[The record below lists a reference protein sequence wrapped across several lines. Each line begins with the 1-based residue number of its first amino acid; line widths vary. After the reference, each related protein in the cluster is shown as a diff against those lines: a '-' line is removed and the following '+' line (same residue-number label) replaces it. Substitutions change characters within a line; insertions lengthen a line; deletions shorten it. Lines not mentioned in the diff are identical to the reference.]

1 MSSDVIFIV
10 VFSLVLIGILIFA
23 YLYYGTDLFYE
34 KKIPPKVPPVAKAY
48 SYTGPPFSIP
58 TKISI
63 PVTPG
68 SEYFMQIHPNVA
80 YTLISDAPTVNNQ
93 SATFIDQTGDAVYVI
108 TISSVYTIVPAFDS
122 TDPKAEVNKVKITV
136 LPPV

>member
-34 KKIPPKVPPVAKAY
+34 KKIPPTVPPVAKAFP
-48 SYTGPPFSIP
+48 YTGPPFSIA

-63 PVTPG
+63 PTSIG
-68 SEYFMQIHPNVA
+68 SDYFMQIHPSSA
-80 YTLISDAPTVNNQ
+80 YTSIAAAPTVNGQ
-93 SATFIDQTGDAVYVI
+93 SATFIDQTGDAVYII
-108 TISSVYTIVPAFDS
+108 TPSGVYTIVPFDS
-122 TDPKAEVNKVKITV
+122 TNQVNKVKITV